1 LAAILGNRYARR
13 MMLKRR
19 RKIRADGTDAA
30 NDFSVI
36 DERGEKIG
44 RIYRTLVGR
53 GRGHAW
59 NWTVYGIAVKSPPL
73 AGRAPTLEAA
83 QAAFKAAWAT
93 CEPRDVGRGRS

>member
-1 LAAILGNRYARR
+1 
-13 MMLKRR
+13 MMLQQR
-19 RKIRADGTDAA
+19 RKAWGNNTDAA

-53 GRGHAW
+53 SRGYAW
-59 NWTVYGIAVKSPPL
+59 TWAVYSGP
-73 AGRAPTLEAA
+73 AGCAPTLEAA

-93 CEPRDVGRGRS
+93 CEPRDVGR